1 MGTEAP
7 LIAPLDPAQVQR
19 AAEDITTGLQRIAKI
34 EGLKIVA
41 AILALLLGARTAFAY
56 GHWNVGLF
64 LPIVIVVVFLHLQ
77 KKSRRRRMGIALPFV
92 LQTLGLE
99 QAAGGLEFNR
109 SLPTRLLP
117 RASEP
122 LISTVFLGTID
133 GCPVAIAEIAVKD
146 RNDDSDN
153 LMFEGLALRV
163 GLSNPL
169 PDFLILDEGLS
180 RKMEGSAA
188 NKWFFNKPHI
198 DVGFLQ
204 RSTAFPRGMH
214 GLGLWLQPSA
224 DLEVQP
230 LAAILKVLSYPPLEA
245 GVTGRIHSA
254 TNDEKAIFV
263 ALGPPN
269 KSIRIGIGPHSAAN
283 ARQVIHATYE
293 WLSQPI
299 ALAKALIQAA
309 KTAESKS

>member
-1 MGTEAP
+1 METEAP

-19 AAEDITTGLQRIAKI
+19 AAEDVTAGLRRVAKI
-34 EGLKIVA
+34 DGLKFVA
-41 AILALLLGARTAFAY
+41 ATLASLLGAGTAFSY
-56 GHWNVGLF
+56 GNWPLGLF
-64 LPIVIVVVFLHLQ
+64 LLTVIVVVFQNLQ

-92 LQTLGLE
+92 LRTLRLE
-99 QAAGGLEFNR
+99 QATGGLDFNR
-109 SLPTRLLP
+109 SLPARLLP
-117 RASEP
+117 RVAEP
-122 LISTVFLGTID
+122 LISTVFSGTID
-133 GCPVAIAEIAVKD
+133 GCSVAIAEIVVRD
-146 RNDDSDN
+146 RNDDSDK
-153 LMFEGLALRV
+153 LMFEGQVLRV
-163 GLSNPL
+163 VLSKPL
-169 PDFLILDEGLS
+169 PDFLILDETLS

-188 NKWFFNKPHI
+188 GKWFFNKPHI

-204 RSTAFPRGMH
+204 RSAAFPRGMH
-214 GLGLWLQPSA
+214 GFGLWVQPAA
-224 DLEVQP
+224 DLAVQP
-230 LAAILKVLSYPPLEA
+230 LAAVLKVLSYPPLEA

-269 KSIRIGIGPHSAAN
+269 KSIRIEVGPRSAAN

-309 KTAESKS
+309 KSAETKS